1 MKNMK
6 YFDEEIKATIAN
18 VIIGVVTGYVSF
30 LLKQPLVSLAVAVV
44 AFICLS
50 FLAKKAFNV
59 KKEKKWWLSP
69 ATTFFLAWI
78 VSWTLF
84 YNM

>member
-1 MKNMK
+1 MK
-6 YFDEEIKATIAN
+6 YFDEEIKVTIAN
-18 VIIGVVTGYVSF
+18 VLAGIATGYVSF
-30 LLKQPLVSLAVAVV
+30 LLNRPLVSLVVAVV

-50 FLAKKAFNV
+50 FLAKKAFSV

-69 ATTFFLAWI
+69 VTTFFLAWI